1 MMNNDSTLQLSS
13 VLNQECTRSAVH
25 CQSKKRALEIISE
38 LAAKQLSLP
47 PQVVFEAILTREK
60 MGSTGIGNGIAI
72 PHGKLEED
80 TLRAVGVFVQLETP
94 IAFDAIDNQ
103 PVDLLFALLVPADQ
117 TKTHLHTLSLVA
129 KRLADKTI
137 CRRLRAAQSD
147 EDGFDICSPEEKRYM
162 VLMIVSGRSGSGK
175 SVALRA
181 LEDMGF
187 YCVDN
192 LPVVLLPELARSLAD
207 RQISAAVSIDV
218 RNMPESPEIF
228 EQAMSN
234 LPEAFSPQL
243 LFLDADRNTLIRRYS
258 DTRRLHPLSSK
269 NLSLESAID
278 QESDLLEPLRSRADL
293 IVDTSEM
300 SVHELAEMLRTRL
313 LGKRERE
320 LTMVFESFG
329 FKHGIPIDADYV
341 FDVRF
346 LPNPHWDPK
355 LRPMTGLDKPVAAF
369 LDRHTEVHNFIYQTR
384 SYLELWLPMLETNN
398 RSYLTVA
405 IGCTGGKHRS
415 VYIAEQLADYFRSR
429 GKNVQSRHRTLEKRK
444 T

>member
-1 MMNNDSTLQLSS
+1 
-13 VLNQECTRSAVH
+13 
-25 CQSKKRALEIISE
+25 
-38 LAAKQLSLP
+38 
-47 PQVVFEAILTREK
+47 
-60 MGSTGIGNGIAI
+60 
-72 PHGKLEED
+72 
-80 TLRAVGVFVQLETP
+80 
-94 IAFDAIDNQ
+94 
-103 PVDLLFALLVPADQ
+103 
-117 TKTHLHTLSLVA
+117 
-129 KRLADKTI
+129 
-137 CRRLRAAQSD
+137 
-147 EDGFDICSPEEKRYM
+147 M

-192 LPVVLLPELARSLAD
+192 L
-207 RQISAAVSIDV
+207 
-218 RNMPESPEIF
+218 PESPEIF

-278 QESDLLEPLRSRADL
+278 EESDLLEPLRSRADL

-346 LPNPHWDPK
+346 LPNPYYEPQ
-355 LRPMTGLDKPVAAF
+355 LRALTGLDKPVRDYVLYRPETEEFEQRWRAL
-369 LDRHTEVHNFIYQTR
+369 LDCVMPGY
-384 SYLELWLPMLETNN
+384 
-398 RSYLTVA
+398 VA
-405 IGCTGGKHRS
+405 EGKQQLAIAVGCTGGQHRS
-415 VYIAEQLADYFRSR
+415 VALAESTGDYLNTKGYRVSIAHRDLALAEGADGRLAADPQAAAPGPETEAAPQQPAPALGGSAADP
-429 GKNVQSRHRTLEKRK
+429 QA
-444 T
+444 

>member
-1 MMNNDSTLQLSS
+1 
-13 VLNQECTRSAVH
+13 
-25 CQSKKRALEIISE
+25 
-38 LAAKQLSLP
+38 
-47 PQVVFEAILTREK
+47 
-60 MGSTGIGNGIAI
+60 
-72 PHGKLEED
+72 
-80 TLRAVGVFVQLETP
+80 
-94 IAFDAIDNQ
+94 
-103 PVDLLFALLVPADQ
+103 
-117 TKTHLHTLSLVA
+117 
-129 KRLADKTI
+129 
-137 CRRLRAAQSD
+137 
-147 EDGFDICSPEEKRYM
+147 M

-181 LEDMGF
+181 IEDMGF

-192 LPVVLLPELARSLAD
+192 LPVTLLPELARSLMD
-207 RQISAAVSIDV
+207 LQTSAAVSIDV
-218 RNMPESPEIF
+218 RNLPNSPAELDK
-228 EQAMSN
+228 ALN
-234 LPEAFSPQL
+234 DLPEGFVPQL

-258 DTRRLHPLSSK
+258 DTRRLHPLSSQS
-269 NLSLESAID
+269 LSLESAID
-278 QESDLLEPLRSRADL
+278 TENELLEPLRSRADL
-293 IVDTSEM
+293 VIDTSEM
-300 SVHELAEMLRTRL
+300 SVHELAEMLRSRL

-369 LDRHTEVHNFIYQTR
+369 LARHTEVHNFIYQTR
-384 SYLELWLPMLETNN
+384 SYLEQWLPMLETNN

-429 GKNVQSRHRTLEKRK
+429 GKNVQSRHRTLEKRPK
-444 T
+444 DAQNPA

>member
-1 MMNNDSTLQLSS
+1 
-13 VLNQECTRSAVH
+13 
-25 CQSKKRALEIISE
+25 
-38 LAAKQLSLP
+38 
-47 PQVVFEAILTREK
+47 
-60 MGSTGIGNGIAI
+60 
-72 PHGKLEED
+72 
-80 TLRAVGVFVQLETP
+80 
-94 IAFDAIDNQ
+94 
-103 PVDLLFALLVPADQ
+103 
-117 TKTHLHTLSLVA
+117 
-129 KRLADKTI
+129 
-137 CRRLRAAQSD
+137 
-147 EDGFDICSPEEKRYM
+147 M

-192 LPVVLLPELARSLAD
+192 LPVVLLPDLARSLAD
-207 RQISAAVSIDV
+207 RNISAAVSIDV

-228 EQAMSN
+228 EQAMQN
-234 LPEAFSPQL
+234 LPECFSPQL

-278 QESDLLEPLRSRADL
+278 EESDLLEPLRSRADL

-346 LPNPHWDPK
+346 LPNPHWVPD
-355 LRPMTGLDKPVAAF
+355 LRPQTGLSQAVSNYVLGHAEAGEF
-369 LDRHTEVHNFIYQTR
+369 LDHATELLAVVKPGYVR
-384 SYLELWLPMLETNN
+384 EGKRLA
-398 RSYLTVA
+398 TVA

-415 VYIAEQLADYFRSR
+415 TAMAVELARRLRAVGIASQVLHRDL
-429 GKNVQSRHRTLEKRK
+429 GKE
-444 T
+444 

>member
-1 MMNNDSTLQLSS
+1 
-13 VLNQECTRSAVH
+13 
-25 CQSKKRALEIISE
+25 
-38 LAAKQLSLP
+38 
-47 PQVVFEAILTREK
+47 
-60 MGSTGIGNGIAI
+60 
-72 PHGKLEED
+72 
-80 TLRAVGVFVQLETP
+80 
-94 IAFDAIDNQ
+94 
-103 PVDLLFALLVPADQ
+103 
-117 TKTHLHTLSLVA
+117 
-129 KRLADKTI
+129 
-137 CRRLRAAQSD
+137 
-147 EDGFDICSPEEKRYM
+147 M

-192 LPVVLLPELARSLAD
+192 LPVELLPSLAENLVQ
-207 RQISAAVSIDV
+207 RQMSAAVSIDI
-218 RNMPESPEIF
+218 R
-228 EQAMSN
+228 N
-234 LPEAFSPQL
+234 LPETPEILEAALLGLPEGFLPQL

-278 QESDLLEPLRSRADL
+278 AEDMMLEPLRSHADL
-293 IVDTSEM
+293 IIDTSEM
-300 SVHELAEMLRTRL
+300 SVHELAEMLRSRL

-329 FKHGIPIDADYV
+329 YKHGIPIDADYV

-369 LDRHTEVHNFIYQTR
+369 LDRHTEVHHFIYQTR
-384 SYLELWLPMLETNN
+384 SYLEQWLPMLETNN

-415 VYIAEQLADYFRSR
+415 VYVAQQLADYFRSR

-444 T
+444 NDSQSNS

>member
-1 MMNNDSTLQLSS
+1 
-13 VLNQECTRSAVH
+13 
-25 CQSKKRALEIISE
+25 
-38 LAAKQLSLP
+38 
-47 PQVVFEAILTREK
+47 
-60 MGSTGIGNGIAI
+60 
-72 PHGKLEED
+72 
-80 TLRAVGVFVQLETP
+80 
-94 IAFDAIDNQ
+94 
-103 PVDLLFALLVPADQ
+103 
-117 TKTHLHTLSLVA
+117 
-129 KRLADKTI
+129 
-137 CRRLRAAQSD
+137 
-147 EDGFDICSPEEKRYM
+147 M

-192 LPVVLLPELARSLAD
+192 LPVVLLPDLARSLAD
-207 RQISAAVSIDV
+207 RNISAAVSIDV

-228 EQAMSN
+228 EQAMKN
-234 LPEAFSPQL
+234 LPECFSPQL
-243 LFLDADRNTLIRRYS
+243 LFL
-258 DTRRLHPLSSK
+258 
-269 NLSLESAID
+269 
-278 QESDLLEPLRSRADL
+278 
-293 IVDTSEM
+293 
-300 SVHELAEMLRTRL
+300 
-313 LGKRERE
+313 
-320 LTMVFESFG
+320 
-329 FKHGIPIDADYV
+329 DADYV

-444 T
+444 S

>member
-1 MMNNDSTLQLSS
+1 
-13 VLNQECTRSAVH
+13 
-25 CQSKKRALEIISE
+25 
-38 LAAKQLSLP
+38 
-47 PQVVFEAILTREK
+47 
-60 MGSTGIGNGIAI
+60 
-72 PHGKLEED
+72 
-80 TLRAVGVFVQLETP
+80 
-94 IAFDAIDNQ
+94 
-103 PVDLLFALLVPADQ
+103 
-117 TKTHLHTLSLVA
+117 
-129 KRLADKTI
+129 
-137 CRRLRAAQSD
+137 
-147 EDGFDICSPEEKRYM
+147 M

-192 LPVVLLPELARSLAD
+192 LPVVLLPDLARSLAD
-207 RQISAAVSIDV
+207 RNISAAVSIDV

-228 EQAMSN
+228 ERAMES
-234 LPEAFSPQL
+234 LPENFSPQL

-278 QESDLLEPLRSRADL
+278 EESNLLEPLRSRADL

-346 LPNPHWDPK
+346 LPNPFYIESMRHKSGAVPEVADYIAKFSVTQEFLKK
-355 LRPMTGLDKPVAAF
+355 LDDLLDF
-369 LDRHTEVHNFIYQTR
+369 LVPQYVKEGKSQFVIA
-384 SYLELWLPMLETNN
+384 
-398 RSYLTVA
+398 V
-405 IGCTGGKHRS
+405 GCTGGMHRS
-415 VYIAEQLADYFRSR
+415 VFVAKHIFDRLGSR
-429 GKNVQSRHRTLEKRK
+429 GYPVKLEHRDLMKNDVWEHVREEC
-444 T
+444 

>member
-1 MMNNDSTLQLSS
+1 
-13 VLNQECTRSAVH
+13 
-25 CQSKKRALEIISE
+25 
-38 LAAKQLSLP
+38 
-47 PQVVFEAILTREK
+47 
-60 MGSTGIGNGIAI
+60 
-72 PHGKLEED
+72 
-80 TLRAVGVFVQLETP
+80 
-94 IAFDAIDNQ
+94 
-103 PVDLLFALLVPADQ
+103 
-117 TKTHLHTLSLVA
+117 
-129 KRLADKTI
+129 
-137 CRRLRAAQSD
+137 
-147 EDGFDICSPEEKRYM
+147 M

-192 LPVVLLPELARSLAD
+192 LPVVLLPDLARTLAD
-207 RQISAAVSIDV
+207 REISAAVSIDV

-234 LPEAFSPQL
+234 LPDAFSPQL

-258 DTRRLHPLSSK
+258 DTRRLH
-269 NLSLESAID
+269 
-278 QESDLLEPLRSRADL
+278 SRADL

-444 T
+444 P

>member
-1 MMNNDSTLQLSS
+1 
-13 VLNQECTRSAVH
+13 
-25 CQSKKRALEIISE
+25 
-38 LAAKQLSLP
+38 
-47 PQVVFEAILTREK
+47 
-60 MGSTGIGNGIAI
+60 
-72 PHGKLEED
+72 
-80 TLRAVGVFVQLETP
+80 
-94 IAFDAIDNQ
+94 
-103 PVDLLFALLVPADQ
+103 
-117 TKTHLHTLSLVA
+117 
-129 KRLADKTI
+129 
-137 CRRLRAAQSD
+137 
-147 EDGFDICSPEEKRYM
+147 M

-192 LPVVLLPELARSLAD
+192 LPVVLLPQLANTLAE
-207 RQISAAVSIDV
+207 RNISAAVSIDV
-218 RNMPESPEIF
+218 RNMPESPEVF
-228 EQAMSN
+228 EYAMTQ
-234 LPEAFSPQL
+234 LPDSFSPQL

-278 QESDLLEPLRSRADL
+278 EESDLLEP
-293 IVDTSEM
+293 
-300 SVHELAEMLRTRL
+300 LRTRL

-355 LRPMTGLDKPVAAF
+355 LRPMTGLDKPVASF

-384 SYLELWLPMLETNN
+384 SYLEQWLPMLETNN

-415 VYIAEQLADYFRSR
+415 VYVAEQLADYFRSR

-444 T
+444 Q

>member
-1 MMNNDSTLQLSS
+1 
-13 VLNQECTRSAVH
+13 
-25 CQSKKRALEIISE
+25 
-38 LAAKQLSLP
+38 
-47 PQVVFEAILTREK
+47 
-60 MGSTGIGNGIAI
+60 
-72 PHGKLEED
+72 
-80 TLRAVGVFVQLETP
+80 
-94 IAFDAIDNQ
+94 
-103 PVDLLFALLVPADQ
+103 
-117 TKTHLHTLSLVA
+117 
-129 KRLADKTI
+129 
-137 CRRLRAAQSD
+137 
-147 EDGFDICSPEEKRYM
+147 M

-192 LPVVLLPELARSLAD
+192 LPVVLLPDLARSLAD
-207 RQISAAVSIDV
+207 RNISAAVSIDV

-228 EQAMSN
+228 EQAMQN
-234 LPEAFSPQL
+234 LPECFSPQL
-243 LFLDADRNTLIRRYS
+243 LFLDADRNSLIRRYS

-278 QESDLLEPLRSRADL
+278 EESDLLEPLRSTRRSDRRYVGS
-293 IVDTSEM
+293 IP
-300 SVHELAEMLRTRL
+300 VHELAEMLRTRL

-329 FKHGIPIDADYV
+329 FKHPGIPIDADCV

-346 LPNPHWDPK
+346 LPSPHWDPK

-369 LDRHTEVHNFIYQTR
+369 LDRHTEVHSFIYQTR
-384 SYLELWLPMLETNN
+384 SYLELWLPMLGANN

-444 T
+444 S

>member
-1 MMNNDSTLQLSS
+1 
-13 VLNQECTRSAVH
+13 
-25 CQSKKRALEIISE
+25 
-38 LAAKQLSLP
+38 
-47 PQVVFEAILTREK
+47 
-60 MGSTGIGNGIAI
+60 
-72 PHGKLEED
+72 
-80 TLRAVGVFVQLETP
+80 
-94 IAFDAIDNQ
+94 
-103 PVDLLFALLVPADQ
+103 
-117 TKTHLHTLSLVA
+117 
-129 KRLADKTI
+129 
-137 CRRLRAAQSD
+137 
-147 EDGFDICSPEEKRYM
+147 M

-192 LPVVLLPELARSLAD
+192 LPVVLLPDLARSLAD
-207 RQISAAVSIDV
+207 RNISAAVSIDV

-228 EQAMSN
+228 EQAMQN
-234 LPEAFSPQL
+234 LPECFSPQL

-258 DTRRLHPLSSK
+258 DTD
-269 NLSLESAID
+269 E
-278 QESDLLEPLRSRADL
+278 ESDLLEPLRSRADL

-398 RSYLTVA
+398 RS
-405 IGCTGGKHRS
+405 
-415 VYIAEQLADYFRSR
+415 
-429 GKNVQSRHRTLEKRK
+429 
-444 T
+444 